1 MDDAARLEV
10 AIAAAR
16 EGRRVALA
24 HVGNPLYFKLK
35 GRRDLLVGASVA
47 VQDAIRNVLLGAC
60 PEDGFLGEEGPEDEV
75 LPVDAERLWIV
86 DPIDGS
92 INYFRGLPNFA
103 ISIGYR
109 DATGFRVG
117 VVYDPSRDELFSARS
132 GDGARLN
139 GERIHVHVAGEGEDA
154 YESSLIGTDLPGDT
168 EARIKAMRAA
178 THVANR
184 MLGLV
189 MLGSPVL
196 GPLDVGPA
204 VLGLV
209 VLGSP
214 ALGLCY
220 VAAGRTHAYFHL
232 ALQLWDVAGAAV
244 ILQESGAAFTNGGG
258 SSWLYSDGSYLAS
271 NGRIHGGMLRL
282 LRAALPDLGASRADV
297 ARR

>member
-10 AIAAAR
+10 AIRAAR
-16 EGRRVALA
+16 EGGRVALA

-35 GRRDLLVGASVA
+35 GRRDLLVGASLA
-47 VQDAIRNVLLGAC
+47 VQDAIRDVLLGAC
-60 PEDGFLGEEGPEDEV
+60 PDDGFVGEEGPEDEV

-92 INYFRGLPNFA
+92 TNYFRGVPNFA
-103 ISIGYR
+103 VSIGYR
-109 DATGFRVG
+109 DANGFRVG

-154 YESSLIGTDLPGDT
+154 YELSLIGTDLPGDT

-189 MLGSPVL
+189 M
-196 GPLDVGPA
+196 
-204 VLGLV
+204 
-209 VLGSP
+209 LGSP

-282 LRAALPDLGASRADV
+282 LRAALPDPAPRAD
-297 ARR
+297 

>member
-16 EGRRVALA
+16 EGGRVALA

-35 GRRDLLVGASVA
+35 GRRDLLVGASLA
-47 VQDAIRNVLLGAC
+47 VQDGIRDVLLGAC
-60 PEDGFLGEEGPEDEV
+60 PDDGFVGEEGPEDEV

-92 INYFRGLPNFA
+92 TNYFRGVPNFA
-103 ISIGYR
+103 VSIGYR
-109 DATGFRVG
+109 DANGFRVG

-154 YESSLIGTDLPGDT
+154 YELSLIGTDLPGDT

-189 MLGSPVL
+189 M
-196 GPLDVGPA
+196 
-204 VLGLV
+204 
-209 VLGSP
+209 LGSP

-282 LRAALPDLGASRADV
+282 LRAALPDPAPRAD
-297 ARR
+297 